1 MMLHSGV
8 ITHGEAA
15 LLDRWFIT
23 ITNTSITG
31 MEVDMIVYIRTDPD
45 ILMERIN
52 QRGRQVF
59 LPSSVPVQYKLSQI

>member
-23 ITNTSITG
+23 MTNTSITG

-52 QRGRQVF
+52 HRGRQVF
-59 LPSSVPVQYKLSQI
+59 V